1 MEQKINLKQLE
12 KNTASGIFQTGI
24 IDIGMGMIFVISTLT
39 MIFDDIRYYLD
50 ILYIIPVLFIML
62 TIRYVVQPRMG
73 IVYFTRRRKRKNG
86 FLIATITIFL
96 VIFVAF
102 TFFGNTSTIAEYINP
117 RWIVTGII
125 FFICIAVAFFL
136 NFYRMYL
143 YAFLLAGAFNWSEEI
158 RENPGIITEGGYAY
172 LFASL
177 ILLIIGFVYLLKF
190 LKNYPLA
197 EKGVSYEK

>member
-143 YAFLLAGAFNWSEEI
+143 YAFLLAGAFNWSEVI
-158 RENPGIITEGGYAY
+158 SENPGILTVGGYAY